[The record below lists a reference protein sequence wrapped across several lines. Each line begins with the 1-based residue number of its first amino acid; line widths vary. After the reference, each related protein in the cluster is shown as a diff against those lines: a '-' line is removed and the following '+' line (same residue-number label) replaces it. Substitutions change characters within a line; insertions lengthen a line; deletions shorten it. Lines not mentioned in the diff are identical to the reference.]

1 MPQDG
6 KPARSTP
13 APDWRDLAAQA
24 SHEPDPK
31 KLTELVKE
39 ICDRL
44 DENESIKK
52 PVQSVDEHSASAT
65 EDRMS
70 KKINE

>member
-1 MPQDG
+1 MSQDG
-6 KPARSTP
+6 KPARPTP
-13 APDWRDLAAQA
+13 APNWRDLAAQA
-24 SHEPDPK
+24 SHEPDPN

-39 ICDRL
+39 ICYRL

-52 PVQSVDEHSASAT
+52 PVQSVDERSESAT
-65 EDRMS
+65 EDGMR